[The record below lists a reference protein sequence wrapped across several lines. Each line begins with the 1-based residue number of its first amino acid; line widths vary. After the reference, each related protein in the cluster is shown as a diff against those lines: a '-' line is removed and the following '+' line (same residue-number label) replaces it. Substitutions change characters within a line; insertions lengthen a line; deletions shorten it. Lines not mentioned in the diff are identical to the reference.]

1 MTITTGE
8 FSQMQEQLLTLKQQ
22 VYESKQKDQKMTSEI
37 TRLKKIE
44 AEFAKLNR
52 MLIKKSVY

>member
-8 FSQMQEQLLTLKQQ
+8 FSQMQEQLLSLKQQ
-22 VYESKQKDQKMTSEI
+22 VYESKQKDQKMTAEI

-44 AEFAKLNR
+44 VEFNKLNR
-52 MLIKKSVY
+52 T